1 SKHKLNDFD
10 GGNNMKKLSLCVAA
24 SVFLFSSCVSFVE
37 EGKMQLAVKSHTPL
51 ILNLKYYGNNDI
63 DQFKQS
69 EGLIKGTLIN
79 PSGEEFGYYKLKFY
93 DDYYE
98 DITFTLLASGLFPL
112 IPLGFPT
119 HSADMH
125 LHEKLY
131 IFDSEGDLVKEYYES
146 DKFTQ
151 VAGLYY
157 GHSPTR
163 RAAKKF
169 SKMSEKIFEMAAV
182 QSNEI
187 NQALKKKG
195 PVNEK
200 NKDAALKK
208 IEEFLDKKND
218 VGTYTYDVIST
229 SEPLST
235 KSSNSYSSAGQ
246 NSNNAANEYKLK
258 DGKYACSGTNVK
270 MSLNYGLMT
279 FYEGYSVVATGNY
292 RISGNQLVVTL
303 STASGKWEDYR
314 GMTFSYTI
322 TDSQNFY
329 LGDERWSYVGYF

>member
-1 SKHKLNDFD
+1 
-10 GGNNMKKLSLCVAA
+10 MKKLSLCVAA
-24 SVFLFSSCVSFVE
+24 SVFLFSSCVSTITE
-37 EGKMQLAVKSHTPL
+37 AKMQLAVKSHMPL
-51 ILNLKYYGNNDI
+51 ILNLKYYGNDDI

-69 EGLIKGTLIN
+69 EGLIKGALIN

-93 DDYYE
+93 DDFYE
-98 DITFTLLASGLFPL
+98 DTMFTLLASALFPL

-119 HSADMH
+119 HSADMY

-131 IFDSEGDLVKEYYES
+131 IFDSEGDLVKEYSES
-146 DKFTQ
+146 DSFTQ

-169 SKMSEKIFEMAAV
+169 SKMSEKIFEIAAV

-200 NKDAALKK
+200 NKEAALKK
-208 IEEFLDKKND
+208 IEEFLNKKDD
-218 VGTYTYDVIST
+218 VGKYTKYTYDVIPT
-229 SEPLST
+229 SESLST
-235 KSSNSYSSAGQ
+235 KSSNSYSSTGQ

-258 DGKYACSGTNVK
+258 DGKYACSGTNLK

-279 FYEGYSVVATGNY
+279 LDEGYITVATGNY
-292 RISGNQLVVTL
+292 RISGNQLVVTF
-303 STASGKWEDYR
+303 STASGDWEHVR
-314 GMTFSYTI
+314 GTTFSYTI

-329 LGDERWSYVGYF
+329 GGNERWSYVGYF